1 MKTRKNKLSVPLFLF
16 LLFVLYTF
24 SLTVVDVQK
33 IGPQH
38 SEGGVATM
46 NQYFQNMIGANSFW
60 YQVTEIG
67 GMSLLAIIGY
77 FLLCGLQQWYKRKE
91 ISLVDKKIVYLGFLY
106 VVSAVAYL
114 FFEKVIINSRP
125 ILVDQQLEASYPSS
139 HTFLTIVVLLSTF
152 YIWSE
157 GSKLKR
163 ILSYLCILGMFGMVV
178 GRVLSGVH
186 WISDI
191 LGGILL
197 GLSFVLFYV
206 AASKGNEDNKKER

>member
-38 SEGGVATM
+38 SEVGFATM

-77 FLLCGLQQWYKRKE
+77 FLLCGLQQWYKRKK

-106 VVSAVAYL
+106 VVFAVAYL

-163 ILSYLCILGMFGMVV
+163 ILSYLCILGMFVMVV
-178 GRVLSGVH
+178 GRRGSL
-186 WISDI
+186 DI
-191 LGGILL
+191 RYPWRNIVRSFICFILR
-197 GLSFVLFYV
+197 GSI
-206 AASKGNEDNKKER
+206 ERE

>member
-38 SEGGVATM
+38 SEVGFATM

-77 FLLCGLQQWYKRKE
+77 FLLCGLQQWYKRKK

-152 YIWSE
+152 YIWNE

-163 ILSYLCILGMFGMVV
+163 VLSYLCILGMFVMVV
-178 GRVLSGVH
+178 GRRGSL
-186 WISDI
+186 DI
-191 LGGILL
+191 RYPWRNIVRSFICFILR
-197 GLSFVLFYV
+197 GSI
-206 AASKGNEDNKKER
+206 ERE